1 MKDYF
6 KYILIFLCIV
16 LMGVGL
22 TVDSRPTIPAPNL
35 ELHNIPFHI
44 KRKDEDSPSVVS
56 DVPLIIY
63 QSWHSNDV
71 PTKMKET
78 IYKLLD
84 MNPEFEYYLYSDE
97 KSREFIE
104 KNYSE
109 DVLFAFNA
117 LKPGAYKSDLWR
129 YCILYKTGGMYLD
142 IKYVSTVPIL
152 NIIKEN
158 PVIYVKD
165 LPFACGGKYT
175 GLYNAFMV
183 SPPNNIIFKHCI
195 DDIINSC
202 KFKLYKSGS
211 LHITGPCLLG
221 KIVIEHKGNKY
232 LNNIKFY
239 HTYNSTLEWLRGKNP
254 SIWLNNTQIF
264 KGYDEYRSEQKH
276 FQKTEHYGTM
286 WNNGTV
292 Y

>member
-22 TVDSRPTIPAPNL
+22 TVDSRPIIPAPNL

-63 QSWHSNDV
+63 QSWHTNDV
-71 PTKMKET
+71 PTKMKEA

-84 MNPEFEYYLYSDE
+84 VNPEFEYYLYSDE

-142 IKYVSTVPIL
+142 IKFVSTVPIL

-165 LPFACGGKYT
+165 KLIACANVR

-183 SPPNNIIFKHCI
+183 SPPNNIIFKYCI

-202 KFKLYKSGS
+202 KFKLYKEGPLS
-211 LHITGPCLLG
+211 ITGPCLLG
-221 KIVIEHKGNKY
+221 KVVTQYKGSKY
-232 LNNIKFY
+232 INNIQFALK
-239 HTYNSTLEWLRGKNP
+239 HNTLLNWFFKQSE
-254 SIWLNNTQIF
+254 SITFKDKDIF
-264 KGYDEYRSEQKH
+264 KAYDEYRIEQKQ
-276 FQKTEHYGTM
+276 FQKTKHYGSM
-286 WNNGTV
+286 WHNGYV